1 MNNTFEEL
9 GVAPEFI
16 RSLDE
21 QNLSSPTDIQKKVIP
36 LALGNGDVVAQAP
49 TGTGKTLAFALPMLS
64 KIDRD
69 DSSVQAVVVCPT
81 RELVIQICE
90 VLQSVLKYS
99 ERIRVAGLYG
109 GQNIQKQLFCLRKKP
124 QIIVGTPGR
133 MLDHIERKTLKLA
146 NVRYFVLD
154 EGDEMLD
161 MGFRGDIE
169 KIGASVGK
177 CQKLCFSATIP
188 QNIRQLIESLF
199 HSPTYV
205 KTDIDGEE
213 IPKIEQYYSI
223 VKDAQRVGA
232 MLKIIDDGNYSLV
245 IAFCN
250 TKIRADKLN
259 RALIAKGRLSEA
271 IHGDLRQS
279 ERTQII
285 KRFKSGQLN
294 ILVATDVAARGLDI
308 DGVDAIIN
316 FDPPT
321 DGDFYI
327 HRIGR
332 TARAKKE
339 GVAYTLIDSSQ
350 VGYIP
355 SFEKARNNKLTY
367 LDLGTISDA
376 FTLPKDSS
384 NKIKDFY
391 DNQSRFFLNVGKRDM
406 LDKESLSKLLV
417 AYTPLKVFE
426 ISDIKIRDTYSFVSV
441 VKGNESKIFKLKGIV
456 LGKREVNVQQAVDGD
471 KPVGKT
477 DGEKFKS
484 KEKTGS
490 KTKPDSRSKGNKKDG
505 GFKDGKSKRGNYSA
519 KSSKPTGKSSKGK
532 NNKPVSR
539 KSKFYSNDE
548 L

>member
-1 MNNTFEEL
+1 MFEEL

-16 RSLDE
+16 KILDE
-21 QNLSSPTDIQKKVIP
+21 QNLTSPTDVQKQVIP
-36 LALGNGDVVAQAP
+36 IALGERDIVAQAP

-69 DSSVQAVVVCPT
+69 DNSVQAVIVCPT

-90 VLQSVLKYS
+90 VIQSLLKYS

-109 GQNIQKQLFCLRKKP
+109 GQNIQRQLFCLRKKP
-124 QIIVGTPGR
+124 QIVVGTPGR
-133 MLDHIERKTLKLA
+133 MLDHLERRTLKLSG
-146 NVRYFVLD
+146 VRYFVLD

-169 KIGASVGK
+169 RISASAGK
-177 CQKLCFSATIP
+177 CQRLCFSATIP
-188 QNIRQLIESLF
+188 QGIRQLIQNLF
-199 HSPTYV
+199 NDPIFV

-213 IPKIEQYYSI
+213 LPKIEQYYGI
-223 VKDAQRVGA
+223 VKDSQRVGA
-232 MLKIIDDGNYSLV
+232 TLKIIDEGKYGLV

-259 RALIAKGRLSEA
+259 NALIAKGRLSEA
-271 IHGDLRQS
+271 IHGDLRQG

-285 KRFKSGQLN
+285 KKFKSGKLN

-321 DGDFYI
+321 DSDFYI

-355 SFEKARNNKLTY
+355 SFQKASGNSLKY
-367 LDLGTISDA
+367 IDFGVISDA
-376 FTLPKDSS
+376 YTLPKDSS
-384 NKIKDFY
+384 NKIKDFHA
-391 DNQSRFFLNVGKRDM
+391 NQSRFFLNVGKRDM
-406 LDKESLSKLLV
+406 LDKESLSKLLI
-417 AYTPLKVFE
+417 AYTPLKIFE

-441 VKGNESKIFKLKGIV
+441 IKGCESKIFKLKGIV
-456 LGKREVNVQQAVDGD
+456 LGKREVNVQQAAEDE
-471 KPVGKT
+471 KPVEKS
-477 DGEKFKS
+477 DNNKFKS
-484 KEKTGS
+484 KKKADSGAKNNFTKKS
-490 KTKPDSRSKGNKKDG
+490 KKNALGRSKDG
-505 GFKDGKSKRGNYSA
+505 SRKSGASVKN
-519 KSSKPTGKSSKGK
+519 GKSSGKASKGK
-532 NNKPVSR
+532 ANKPVSR
-539 KSKFYSNDE
+539 KSRYYSADE
-548 L
+548 